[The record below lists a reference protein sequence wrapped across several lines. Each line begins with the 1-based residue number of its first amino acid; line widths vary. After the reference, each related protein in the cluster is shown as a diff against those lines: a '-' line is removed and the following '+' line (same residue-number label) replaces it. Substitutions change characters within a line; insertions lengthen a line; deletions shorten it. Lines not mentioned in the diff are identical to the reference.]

1 MVVNL
6 KNILFMIDWKD
17 FFYNNNF
24 KKREENKK
32 ILFEDMKMIIYRIF
46 FKSGE
51 YVNVDELIN
60 EINLVFL

>member
-1 MVVNL
+1 
-6 KNILFMIDWKD
+6 MIDWKD